1 MKKILLTLCFL
12 FLALKGFATSFP
24 SLEPSFVPQELF
36 TPAGIPTV
44 FTADEIVE
52 FSLLYSEC
60 RIGSDDYEIAVNVF
74 DELRKKITDP
84 QVMSLPEED
93 RGRAVLKLLY
103 QDVLKHYEAG
113 QTKFDVALKTGNYNC
128 VSSALLYMAAAK
140 TAGLDVRGQKTPDHA
155 FCSVYISGKRID
167 VETTN
172 PYGFNPGSREAIE
185 HENVIKGYYVVPKT
199 YYSNRREVRDALFT
213 GLIAGNLC
221 SDYINKDDYNKA
233 LPLGTARYMAVINDN
248 SQAAADVRKEFD
260 ILAANFINLVV
271 DNAET
276 FSERLEWYYAFI
288 DRWGMTTFLQN
299 NMDNA
304 VNNLLVLC
312 YEEKNYELA
321 EKGWLQYKSYVSP
334 KRVSTMEEMLVD
346 IFIAASTQGF
356 SLEEQQSFVSLQLDK
371 SKNDSQGLFSSE
383 DSYKRLLLHLENIW
397 LNILNTHMNNRD
409 FKGGYDASVIAL
421 EELPGSSKIK
431 AMQKSFY
438 NNCIALIHNA
448 FADQAN
454 SRNYEA
460 ARKILLDGLEQF
472 PSDRTLNNDL
482 SQLKKITG
490 N

>member
-1 MKKILLTLCFL
+1 MKKLLLSLCVF
-12 FLALKGFATSFP
+12 FFVFRAYTVPFP
-24 SLEPSFVPQELF
+24 SLEPSFVPHDLF
-36 TPAGIPTV
+36 TPNGIPTV
-44 FTADEIVE
+44 FSADEIIQ
-52 FSLLYSEC
+52 FSLLFSEC
-60 RIGSDDYEIAVNVF
+60 EPESTAYKQAVTSFEV
-74 DELRKKITDP
+74 LRKKILDP
-84 QVMSLPEED
+84 QIMSLAEED

-103 QDVLKHYEAG
+103 MDTLKHYEAG
-113 QTKFDVALKTGNYNC
+113 QTKIDVALQTGNYNC
-128 VSSALLYMAAAK
+128 VSSALRYMAAAK

-233 LPLGTARYMAVINDN
+233 LPLGTARYLAVINDN

-276 FSERLEWYYAFI
+276 FSERLEWYYSFI

-321 EKGWLQYKSYVSP
+321 EKGWLKYKSYVSP

-356 SLEEQQSFVSLQLDK
+356 SLEEQL
-371 SKNDSQGLFSSE
+371 
-383 DSYKRLLLHLENIW
+383 
-397 LNILNTHMNNRD
+397 
-409 FKGGYDASVIAL
+409 
-421 EELPGSSKIK
+421 
-431 AMQKSFY
+431 
-438 NNCIALIHNA
+438 C
-448 FADQAN
+448 
-454 SRNYEA
+454 
-460 ARKILLDGLEQF
+460 F
-472 PSDRTLNNDL
+472 PSA
-482 SQLKKITG
+482 G
-490 N
+490 

>member
-60 RIGSDDYEIAVNVF
+60 RIGSDDYEIAVNIF

-140 TAGLDVRGQKTPDHA
+140 AAGLDVRGQKTPDHA

-199 YYSNRREVRDALFT
+199 YYSN
-213 GLIAGNLC
+213 N
-221 SDYINKDDYNKA
+221 
-233 LPLGTARYMAVINDN
+233 
-248 SQAAADVRKEFD
+248 
-260 ILAANFINLVV
+260 
-271 DNAET
+271 
-276 FSERLEWYYAFI
+276 
-288 DRWGMTTFLQN
+288 
-299 NMDNA
+299 
-304 VNNLLVLC
+304 
-312 YEEKNYELA
+312 
-321 EKGWLQYKSYVSP
+321 
-334 KRVSTMEEMLVD
+334 
-346 IFIAASTQGF
+346 
-356 SLEEQQSFVSLQLDK
+356 
-371 SKNDSQGLFSSE
+371 
-383 DSYKRLLLHLENIW
+383 
-397 LNILNTHMNNRD
+397 
-409 FKGGYDASVIAL
+409 
-421 EELPGSSKIK
+421 
-431 AMQKSFY
+431 
-438 NNCIALIHNA
+438 
-448 FADQAN
+448 
-454 SRNYEA
+454 
-460 ARKILLDGLEQF
+460 
-472 PSDRTLNNDL
+472 
-482 SQLKKITG
+482 
-490 N
+490 

>member
-1 MKKILLTLCFL
+1 MKKFLLSLCFL
-12 FLALKGFATSFP
+12 FLALKGFASSFP

-44 FTADEIVE
+44 FTADEIVQ

-60 RIGSDDYEIAVNVF
+60 EPGSAAYEKALQTF
-74 DELRKKITDP
+74 DSLRSIILEP
-84 QVMSLPEED
+84 EIMSLAEED

-103 QDVLKHYEAG
+103 RDILKHYVAG
-113 QTKFDVALKTGNYNC
+113 QTKFDEALFSGNYNC

-140 TAGLDVRGQKTPDHA
+140 AAGLDVRGQKTPDHA

-221 SDYINKDDYNKA
+221 SAYIDNNDYNKA
-233 LPLGTARYMAVINDN
+233 LPLGAARYLAVINDN

-260 ILAANFINLVV
+260 ILAANFINLII
-271 DNAET
+271 DHAEN
-276 FSERLEWYYAFI
+276 FWERLEWYYSFI
-288 DRWGMTTFLQN
+288 ERWGMTTFLQN

-304 VNNLLVLC
+304 LNNLLVLC

-321 EKGWLQYKSYVSP
+321 EKGWQKYKSHVSP

-346 IFIAASTQGF
+346 IFIAAKTQGF
-356 SLEEQQSFVSLQLDK
+356 SLEEQQSFVSLQLNK

-383 DSYKRLLLHLENIW
+383 DSSKRLVLHLENIW
-397 LNILNTHMNNRD
+397 LNILNARMNSRD
-409 FKGGYDASVIAL
+409 FKGGYDASVKAL
-421 EELPGSSKIK
+421 EELPNSSKIK

-482 SQLKKITG
+482 SQLKKIID
-490 N
+490 